1 MNLLG
6 KRERPRRFVLL
17 KKKYSARVKLHF
29 QSGKYDHIPRDLIES
44 RIERAEFIYLFELE
58 RLDHENYANFGN
70 SEPPYYLLKESFEE
84 AWITMKKL
92 IDEYDQTFQASKTR
106 VSAFI
111 SALPS
116 FMDDYKKKARVR
128 WNELYLETE
137 RENDIDFTS
146 YMIRGLDKELRMC
159 EQDFRGQVLRKLRR
173 TKRRIDSFISI
184 HYNGE

>member
-58 RLDHENYANFGN
+58 KLDHENYANYGN
-70 SEPPYYLLKESFEE
+70 SGPPYYLLKESFED
-84 AWITMKKL
+84 AWKTMKKL
-92 IDEYDQTFQASKTR
+92 IDKYDKAFEASRTR
-106 VSAFI
+106 VSAFM

-116 FMDDYKKKARVR
+116 CMDDYVQKSRVK
-128 WNELYLETE
+128 WNELYFDIE
-137 RENDIDFTS
+137 RQDDIDFTS
-146 YMIRGLDKELRMC
+146 AMIRGLNRELKTC
-159 EQDFRGQVLRKLRR
+159 EQEFREQVLKKLRK
-173 TKRRIDSFISI
+173 TKKEIDSFISLF
-184 HYNGE
+184 YEQE